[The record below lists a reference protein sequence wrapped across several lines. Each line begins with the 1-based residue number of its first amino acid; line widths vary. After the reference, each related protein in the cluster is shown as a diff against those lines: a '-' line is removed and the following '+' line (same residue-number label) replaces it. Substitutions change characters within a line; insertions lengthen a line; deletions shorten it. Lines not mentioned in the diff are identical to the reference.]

1 MNPRDVTDAVR
12 EAAPSD
18 SHGPG
23 AAPTLRRVLSFRD
36 LLLYYSVT
44 GFSLRWIATGA
55 AAGPSALVIWVV
67 AALGFFVP
75 LVFTVLELSSRYPE
89 EGGVYVWSKRAF
101 GPFSAFITGWTYW
114 GSNLPYFPGLL
125 YFAAANALF
134 IGGPAWQSLSSNST
148 YFIAVAT
155 VGLIIAVTMNVVGL
169 NVGKWLNNVGA
180 LASYGPAALLIVLG
194 AISWSRF
201 GSATPIDAHA
211 LTPSTSLKDVIFWS
225 TIAFA
230 FGGVESGS
238 TMGDEIQDA
247 RRTVPRAILAAGVL
261 ITVLYIAGTLGVLLV
276 IPREQVSGLQGIMQA
291 LQAITTRV
299 GVQGVVPLVAALV
312 TLNALGGVGGWFAA
326 TARLP
331 FVAGIDRFLP
341 PAFGELH
348 PRWRTPY
355 VALLV
360 QAAIAGL
367 FVFLGQAG
375 TSVRGAYDALVS
387 MGIIAYFI
395 PFLFMFAAMIV
406 LQREPAGPEVM
417 RVPGG
422 RPVAIALAVIGF
434 IVTAISIVL
443 ACIPPDEEPNKMFA
457 VVKVVGLSGVLVAA
471 GVVVYLLGR
480 RRAAAIAAIAIAC
493 SVAAAGSA
501 MASAPARQT
510 SPRAPTSS
518 GPRTMRVD
526 YFHTGN
532 EKEERF
538 SVDRVVLE
546 PLPWPGNPAKPLDDT
561 NRGKYFFEVADAA
574 TSHIQYSRGF
584 SSVYGEWE
592 TTAEAKEMNR
602 TFSESLRFPAPDK
615 PVRITMKKR
624 DARNT
629 FRNVWTLIVD
639 PADKFVARGTESP
652 DAGPVIRLHESG
664 DPATKLDLLIL
675 GDGYTARERAKFER
689 DARRLTTTLLATS
702 PFKERAR
709 DINVWGLVPAA
720 AQSGVS
726 RPSQHIYRRSPIG
739 ATYDAFDS
747 ERYVLT
753 FDNKAFRDIA
763 ANAPYDA
770 VEILVNSATYG
781 GGGIFG
787 LFSTVAADSVWAPY
801 IFVHEFGHHIAG
813 LADEYYTSD
822 VAYLPAADR
831 VEPWEPNATA
841 MLDPSALKWKD
852 LVTPGVVLPT
862 PWPKEEFETYTKE
875 IQQKRRAIR
884 AANRPE
890 AEMDALFR
898 DEEKRDTALLN
909 EGPNAGKVGAFEG
922 ANYEA
927 RGYYRPQA
935 DCIMFTRDN
944 VPFCAVCRRAIAQ
957 IIDLYST

>member
-1 MNPRDVTDAVR
+1 MTPRQ
-12 EAAPSD
+12 AAPAHD
-18 SHGPG
+18 HETTPQ
-23 AAPTLRRVLSFRD
+23 LRRVLTFRD
-36 LLLYYSVT
+36 LFLYYSVT

-101 GPFSAFITGWTYW
+101 GPFAAFITGWTYW

-125 YFAAANALF
+125 YFAAANVLF
-134 IGGPAWQSLSSNST
+134 VGGPAWQSLANNSA
-148 YFIAVAT
+148 YFIAVAS
-155 VGLIIAVTMNVVGL
+155 VGLVIAVSMNVVGL

-180 LASYGPAALLIVLG
+180 LASYGPAGLLVVLG
-194 AISWSRF
+194 IMSWSRY
-201 GSATPIDAHA
+201 GSATPIDAHT

-230 FGGVESGS
+230 YGGVESGS

-247 RRTVPRAILAAGVL
+247 RRTVPRAILAAGAV
-261 ITVLYIAGTLGVLLV
+261 ITVLYLVGTLAVLLA
-276 IPREQVSGLQGIMQA
+276 IPHEQVSGLQGIMQA
-291 LQAITTRV
+291 IEAATRRV
-299 GVQGVVPLVAALV
+299 GLSSVVPIAAALV
-312 TLNALGGVGGWFAA
+312 TINALGGVGGWFAA

-341 PAFGELH
+341 PAFGRLH

-422 RPVAIALAVIGF
+422 RPMAILLASVGF
-434 IVTAISIVL
+434 VVTAISIVL
-443 ACIPPDEEPNKMFA
+443 AAVPPDEEPNKMLA
-457 VVKVVGLSGVLVAA
+457 VLKVVGSSLVLVVI
-471 GVVVYLLGR
+471 GVGVYLAGR
-480 RRAAAIAAIAIAC
+480 RRAAAAAALIAC
-493 SVAAAGSA
+493 VALGCAATATAGQAQRPRAGAAASA
-501 MASAPARQT
+501 
-510 SPRAPTSS
+510 
-518 GPRTMRVD
+518 PRTMRVD
-526 YFHTGN
+526 YYHTGN
-532 EKEERF
+532 ATEERF
-538 SVDRVVLE
+538 SLDRVVVE
-546 PLPWPGNPAKPLDDT
+546 PLAWPGNPSRPIDDT
-561 NRGKYFFEVADAA
+561 NRGKYLFEVADAA
-574 TSHIQYSRGF
+574 NERVLYSRGF
-584 SSVYGEWE
+584 SSIYGEWE
-592 TTAEAKEMNR
+592 TTAEAKQINR
-602 TFSESLRFPAPDK
+602 TFSESLRFPSPDR
-615 PVRITMKKR
+615 PVRIVLKKR
-624 DARNT
+624 DARNV
-629 FRNVWTLIVD
+629 FKDVWTVAVD
-639 PADKFVARGTESP
+639 PSDKFVERGAASP
-652 DAGPVIRLHESG
+652 DAGALIALHESG

-675 GDGYTARERAKFER
+675 GDGYTARERSKFER
-689 DARRLTTTLLATS
+689 DARRLVATLFATS
-702 PFKERAR
+702 PFKERER
-709 DINVWGLVPAA
+709 DINVWGLAPAA
-720 AQSGVS
+720 AQSGIS

-753 FDNKAFRDIA
+753 FDNRAFRDIA

-787 LFSTVAADSVWAPY
+787 LYSTVAADSVWAPY

-831 VEPWEPNATA
+831 VEPWEPNVTA
-841 MLDPSALKWKD
+841 LLDPAALKWKD
-852 LVTPGVVLPT
+852 QLTPGVAIPT

-884 AANRPE
+884 AADRPE
-890 AEMDALFR
+890 SEMDALFR
-898 DEEKRDTALLN
+898 DEERRDTTLLN
-909 EGPNAGKVGAFEG
+909 EGAHAGTVGAFEG

-927 RGYYRPQA
+927 RGYFRPQA

-957 IIDLYST
+957 IIDLYASAQRA